1 MSKRVTKSIINNI
14 EKLTAK
20 ILKYQNDIAEKQAE
34 IQAKYDAKI
43 NPLREKI
50 EKFEAM
56 LGLLNSEG
64 SVDKEKAEEK

>member
-56 LGLLNSEG
+56 LGLLNSE
-64 SVDKEKAEEK
+64 